1 MAENNIIFNE
11 VGRLRS
17 GWRFIIYLLSFL
29 IISTIVGVLT
39 FVITQALTGDSKA
52 TFLGTPPG
60 MAITAFISTIIATL
74 LGWFYG
80 KLLEDLP
87 LKALGWVFNR
97 TWLKDFL
104 IGLFLGAIT
113 LTVAV
118 IIAMP
123 GGGVSLMKNQ
133 TSDTNAILMT
143 ILTSFGVFFIA
154 AAFEEVLFRGY
165 ILQTLMRSKLALL
178 GILLT
183 SLPFAVAHLGNP
195 SAGSISTLNTAL
207 AGIWFGIAYLKTRSL
222 WLAFGLHLSWNW
234 FQGAFYGINVS
245 GLSQI
250 APDPLFRTIDQG
262 PTWLTGG
269 HYGIEGGIT
278 CTIALILST
287 VLIWFLPI
295 LQPTEDMLA
304 LTSQENPKKL
314 S

>member
-29 IISTIVGVLT
+29 IISTIVGLLT

-80 KLLEDLP
+80 KLLEDFP

>member
-1 MAENNIIFNE
+1 M
-11 VGRLRS
+11 RS

-39 FVITQALTGDSKA
+39 FVITQALTGDAKA

-123 GGGVSLMKNQ
+123 NGGVRLMRNQ

-183 SLPFAVAHLGNP
+183 SLPFAMAHLGNP

-295 LQPTEDMLA
+295 LKPTEDMLA